1 MKKVLNVFGI
11 IFAWI
16 LSITLVLMLFVT
28 PMLLSTL
35 SMLSVDTITQV
46 VSQSFVPSAEE
57 KPANNGAVMVT
68 LSDTTGGNANVSGSM
83 SDMLQQAGLSEDM
96 VNKILSSQAAKD
108 LINTYME
115 DVTNAIT
122 GNGDE
127 VQFNA
132 ERVKQIV
139 NDNIDEIV
147 GILQDV
153 SPEYANMDAEE
164 IKGKLMDI
172 IDQNVDQIVEAL
184 PKPEEIITE
193 IQNGDPVWEG
203 MLQIVAY
210 KDTIKLTIVGAVAL
224 VAALIFAL
232 RLPGFRGVR
241 WLATDL
247 FVGSGFNVLLCGGL
261 LASGSVIGE
270 MVAQEPAIAGA
281 VNALMSSFT
290 TGMLVRTGIMLVCA
304 VGLLVA
310 YIFIKKALARKQAAD
325 LIVEQTLEAEA
336 APQE

>member
-127 VQFNA
+127 VKFNA

-184 PKPEEIITE
+184 PKPEEIVGE
-193 IQNGDPVWEG
+193 LQNSNPALESA
-203 MLQIVAY
+203 LQIFANRD
-210 KDTIKLTIVGAVAL
+210 KIKLTIVGAVAL

-261 LASGSVIGE
+261 LAGGSVIGE

-325 LIVEQTLEAEA
+325 LIVEETLEAEA